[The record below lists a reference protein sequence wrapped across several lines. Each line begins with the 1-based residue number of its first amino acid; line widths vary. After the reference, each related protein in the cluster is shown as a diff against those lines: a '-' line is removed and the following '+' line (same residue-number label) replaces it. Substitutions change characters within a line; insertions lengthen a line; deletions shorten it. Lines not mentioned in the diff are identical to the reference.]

1 MYAWSVLFTRDN
13 QEEGDEVNKNKVP
26 KGPGRSKE
34 RGPPAVSAKCKLL
47 LENTKS
53 KQRKGNLNTNVRK
66 RKMS

>member
-13 QEEGDEVNKNKVP
+13 QEEGDEVNKVP

-34 RGPPAVSAKCKLL
+34 RGPLAVSAKCELL

-66 RKMS
+66 RKMP